1 MAKFNGVVALTQAE
15 YNSLKD
21 TGTLTIGTTTLVFDE
36 YTLYLITDSPEVYS
50 KSQVDALLAG
60 GGDISALEERVTTLE
75 NTVSSMQ
82 STINTLQGTITSLQN
97 DKANTSDLPTMT
109 DISQSSPSQDA
120 IQYNTLPNGS
130 DEVVYTTQG
139 NMQINT
145 LPNGSEEYILGGNN

>member
-60 GGDISALEERVTTLE
+60 GGDINALEERVTTLE

-109 DISQSSPSQDA
+109 DISQSSPGET

-130 DEVVYTTQG
+130 QEAVYTGTATR
-139 NMQINT
+139 NT
-145 LPNGSEEYILGGNN
+145 LPNGSQEVILGGNN